1 MPEKFSFDP
10 EKAALRAEL
19 VGNLKIDK
27 NSEESKRLLNQWAEI
42 GEDLILSG
50 SLDSFQWNKEE
61 VEVYLDAE
69 LNEEAIWVMENALYE
84 AQMMGRLEE
93 EFYFRD
99 RLAELGVNP
108 DTVNAEMLEKENL
121 KVQIRQFLKESKLNV
136 NDPDLTDEERKN
148 RNRQIRSFL
157 ADRFGAAVDD
167 IDLEEFLL

>member
-42 GEDLILSG
+42 GESLVSNG
-50 SLDSFQWNKEE
+50 SLDSFQWNREE
-61 VEVYLDAE
+61 AEVYLDAE

-84 AQMMGRLEE
+84 AQMTGRSEE

-99 RLAELGVNP
+99 CLTQLGVDP
-108 DTVNAEMLEKENL
+108 DAVNAEMLEKENL
-121 KVQIRQFLKESKLNV
+121 KVQIRHFLKESKLNMKIRIL
-136 NDPDLTDEERKN
+136 LT
-148 RNRQIRSFL
+148 RNGKIAIGRSG
-157 ADRFGAAVDD
+157 RFSRIILGARSMM
-167 IDLEEFLL
+167 